1 MQTGLIGNDEL
12 DRRIIPP
19 SDFVADASA
28 FIDVRL
34 PDSQGKLNF
43 AFIGPGVSQNP
54 DQHVNLREPHGF
66 NIGAAGLP
74 PGTVNNQHLHFTA
87 EVFVSIGTN
96 VEFNVDVDSDRQF
109 PASGRFVFSLPTW
122 MFRGFRNVGEDQ
134 AMLYAVLGED
144 DTGGIIWSPKV
155 LQQAADTGLYLRSD
169 DTLLDTTAGD
179 VQEGVEIVPPMSEV
193 DLVGLRTVASEE
205 LSGRLIEED
214 DMVWSDR
221 AFLDSVLPGHA
232 SRLAPVIGWGMTMD
246 RNHVPPIYNPHS
258 FTLEWLA
265 VSPGNRVSAHRHSD
279 QQALI
284 VATDGWE
291 LEVNLGDDALTRPL
305 EKGSVVSVPAGAWR
319 SFINTG
325 AEDAFMCVIN
335 GGDSR
340 TKLEWPAETVDAAR
354 KIDWAV
360 DAGGY
365 LAPAHLIERTSKPI
379 L

>member
-1 MQTGLIGNDEL
+1 MQTSPIGNEEL

-19 SDFVADASA
+19 SEFVADASA
-28 FIDVRL
+28 FVDVRL

-43 AFIGPGVSQNP
+43 AFIGAGVSQNP
-54 DQHVNLREPHGF
+54 SQHINLPERHGF
-66 NIGAAGLP
+66 NVGAAGMP

-109 PASGRFVFSLPTW
+109 LASGRFVFSLPTW

-134 AMLYAVLGED
+134 ATLYAVLGED

-179 VQEGVEIVPPMSEV
+179 VQEGVEIVPPM
-193 DLVGLRTVASEE
+193 
-205 LSGRLIEED
+205 
-214 DMVWSDR
+214 WSDR
-221 AFLDSVLPGHA
+221 ALLDSVLPGHA

-284 VATDGWE
+284 VATEGWE
-291 LEVNLGDDALTRPL
+291 LEVNLGDDALSRQL

-319 SFINTG
+319 SFINLG
-325 AEDAFMCVIN
+325 AEDAFICVVN

-340 TKLEWPAETVDAAR
+340 TKLEWPAETMEAAR
-354 KIDWAV
+354 RIDWAI
-360 DAGGY
+360 DASGY

-379 L
+379 V